1 MRIAGELGQQSRALA
16 RVVASPHGLLL
27 GRASLTSVEA
37 SEASAAPLG
46 FASDTLAVP
55 PAGEP
60 GRSQPV
66 RTLDEVSDPER
77 EDSIPLGLTPD
88 GGQRDGYLQPNRSE
102 DAQRA
107 RDNWRARSGRISKPF
122 LLRLRGVGPAH
133 AENPVQYHR
142 VC

>member
-1 MRIAGELGQQSRALA
+1 MHPVWLVSGRRGRLRALRLDDVPASGPGSTGCDARALA

-27 GRASLTSVEA
+27 GRANLTSVEA
-37 SEASAAPLG
+37 SEASAAPLD
-46 FASDTLAVP
+46 FASDTLAAP

-102 DAQRA
+102 DAQRP
-107 RDNWRARSGRISKPF
+107 RDN
-122 LLRLRGVGPAH
+122 
-133 AENPVQYHR
+133 
-142 VC
+142 